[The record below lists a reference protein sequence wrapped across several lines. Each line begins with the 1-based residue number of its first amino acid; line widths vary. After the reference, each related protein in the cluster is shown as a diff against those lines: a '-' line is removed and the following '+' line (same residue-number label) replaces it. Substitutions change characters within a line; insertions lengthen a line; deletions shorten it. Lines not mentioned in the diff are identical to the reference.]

1 MCHVIK
7 ENKASAKVS
16 FGYEESSKESGITTA
31 VQENKYQNNCKQNIF
46 YINSSNIV
54 NVHSNTY
61 LYIHLYMQAKIL

>member
-16 FGYEESSKESGITTA
+16 LGYEESSKESGITAA

-46 YINSSNIV
+46 Y
-54 NVHSNTY
+54 
-61 LYIHLYMQAKIL
+61 KIL